1 LHSLPLAGEIS
12 VHARQE
18 MVKRLDSYE
27 FEHPELFQDVVTLM
41 GKKMMSIIKRHAISG
56 LALIN
61 TEDPLLD
68 NPLALAMLIDI
79 FSERGYHAVVDV
91 HRIPVPEKFDPATGQ
106 ITCRVRK
113 VYRIQVRFPGSEI
126 RRG

>member
-1 LHSLPLAGEIS
+1 
-12 VHARQE
+12 
-18 MVKRLDSYE
+18 
-27 FEHPELFQDVVTLM
+27 
-41 GKKMMSIIKRHAISG
+41 MMSIIKRHAISG

-91 HRIPVPEKFDPATGQ
+91 HRVPVPEKFAPATGQ